1 MRPAEAESV
10 LALWLELVDHHRR
23 LDPGYPSSR
32 NLLPAL
38 RRELA
43 RAMQEPRCRLF
54 VAEVEGQLCGFLL
67 AEIEREGDEGAP
79 PGGWIHELYVE
90 ADQRGRGIGSRLVAD
105 AQAFFAEWAGSRV
118 CVRVEAR
125 NPEGLRFWQRRG
137 FAERARILE
146 RGSEEGGA

>member
-1 MRPAEAESV
+1 MRPAEEEAV
-10 LALWLELVDHHRR
+10 LQLWLELVNHHRR
-23 LDPGYPSSR
+23 LDPSYPSSR

-43 RAMQEPRCRLF
+43 RALHEPRCRLF
-54 VAEVEGQLCGFLL
+54 VGEIDGQVCGFLL
-67 AEIEREGDEGAP
+67 AEVEREGDEDAP

-90 ADQRGRGIGSRLVAD
+90 PEQRGRGIGSRLVAD
-105 AQAFFAEWAGSRV
+105 AQSFFAEWAGSRV
-118 CVRVEAR
+118 YVRVEAR

-146 RGSEEGGA
+146 RTSGEGGA